1 MFRIMIIL
9 HVAAKQN
16 FEIKIKIRPV
26 SFCFTAKDEV
36 KLSLTI

>member
-1 MFRIMIIL
+1 MFRIMIIV
-9 HVAAKQN
+9 HVTAKQN

-26 SFCFTAKDEV
+26 SCFTAKDEV